1 MAESQQLLLTQ
12 HNQIQLTMDKIRK
25 PVNYKSLAIDDS
37 GVLIEQSNR
46 KISGYAAVFGNK
58 DDSGDILIKGCF
70 AKSITERGPES
81 KTNRKIAFLWMH
93 DMDEPLGRITKL
105 IEDEKGLYFEAE
117 LDMIPEADRALVQ
130 MESGTLNQF
139 SIGFQYVW
147 DKMEY
152 NEELDAFIVKEV
164 NLFECSVVTIGANED
179 TEYSGL
185 KSDQIESEEN
195 KLFRDTEKALK
206 QLPIEQAYEFRQLIA
221 KHISLTNSKP
231 IESLKEEVKPK
242 ATDYTSIINS
252 FKI

>member
-1 MAESQQLLLTQ
+1 ME
-12 HNQIQLTMDKIRK
+12 KIRK
-25 PVNYKSLAIDDS
+25 PVNYKSLAINDS
-37 GVLIEQSNR
+37 GVLTEQDSR
-46 KISGYAAVFGNK
+46 TISGYAAIYGNK
-58 DDSGDILIKGCF
+58 DSSGDILVKGCF
-70 AKSITERGPES
+70 AKSISERGPDS

-93 DMDEPLGRITKL
+93 DMDEPLGKITKL
-105 IEDEKGLYFEAE
+105 YEDEKGLYFEAK
-117 LDMIPEADRALVQ
+117 LDMIPEADRALIQ

-139 SIGFQYVW
+139 SIGYQYVW

-152 NEELDAFIVKEV
+152 DESQDAFIIKEV

-185 KSDQIESEEN
+185 KSEQIESEEN

-206 QLPIEQAYEFRQLIA
+206 QLPIEQAYEIRQLIA

-242 ATDYTSIINS
+242 TADVQSIINS

>member
-1 MAESQQLLLTQ
+1 
-12 HNQIQLTMDKIRK
+12 MDKIRK

>member
-1 MAESQQLLLTQ
+1 MKV
-12 HNQIQLTMDKIRK
+12 IQKTRK

-37 GVLIEQSNR
+37 GVLIEQSSR

-58 DDSGDILIKGCF
+58 DSYGDILIKGCF

-105 IEDEKGLYFEAE
+105 VEDEKGLYFEAE
-117 LDMIPEADRALVQ
+117 LDMIPEADRALIQ

-139 SIGFQYVW
+139 SIGYQYVW

-152 NEELDAFIVKEV
+152 DENQDAFIVKEV
-164 NLFECSVVTIGANED
+164 NLFECSVVTIGANEE

-206 QLPIEQAYEFRQLIA
+206 QLPIEQAYEIRQLIA